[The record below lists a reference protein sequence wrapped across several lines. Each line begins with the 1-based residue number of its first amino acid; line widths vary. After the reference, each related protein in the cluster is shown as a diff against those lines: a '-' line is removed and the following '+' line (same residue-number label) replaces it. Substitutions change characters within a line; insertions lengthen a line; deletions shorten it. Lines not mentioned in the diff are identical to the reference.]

1 MLEVF
6 YLDVAYVAAAIH
18 ICCKCMFVNV
28 LFISD
33 VCCSKYF
40 MLQVLHDQAWE
51 VGADVGGLLVHAW
64 EAKCARRPPH
74 ATVTARG
81 QGSSSVPVGGHELH
95 ACTVGSVQAKLEVET
110 RCTRS
115 FC

>member
-51 VGADVGGLLVHAW
+51 VGADVGGLLVHAGS
-64 EAKCARRPPH
+64 EVCA
-74 ATVTARG
+74 TAPTCN
-81 QGSSSVPVGGHELH
+81 SSSARTGQQQRASGR
-95 ACTVGSVQAKLEVET
+95 A
-110 RCTRS
+110 
-115 FC
+115 